1 MSPKSGYI
9 PFKRVNPR
17 RRAPYY
23 RAAPVYKREAPFPM
37 ERFPLPAKRI
47 TSAVAKKILF
57 KVVPSLNP
65 YWRIAHTLWDMY
77 SFANNPYEWMA
88 PAGGGKLVGF
98 KGYTERCNV
107 PMEDGTYG
115 NGFTWVFNGPEFPEL
130 CELSGQVVKGFDPE
144 TLADTANTIMYGPV
158 YFWSGA
164 DPADPGQYR
173 MAISR
178 QWSRPIEFPFT
189 VPEPEYAP
197 SVPLPLPATLTPP
210 EPLEVPVSPVVRPSA
225 EPALAPYMPPARPP
239 NMPPYEEPA
248 WEYSARGPRL
258 ALHRRLKPTR
268 NEKEKKKTLMGPVG
282 NALAAGFHGLTEWK
296 DAVNA
301 VHDALPQNMQSKR
314 DGLVPMEQAI
324 WKNLD
329 HVDWDQAA
337 RNLLYNWAED
347 KIVGDLHAAQKKWVD
362 RTVKP
367 VRGRDGVRIG
377 GFEQRARIPSVRS
390 Y

>member
-1 MSPKSGYI
+1 
-9 PFKRVNPR
+9 
-17 RRAPYY
+17 
-23 RAAPVYKREAPFPM
+23 
-37 ERFPLPAKRI
+37 
-47 TSAVAKKILF
+47 
-57 KVVPSLNP
+57 
-65 YWRIAHTLWDMY
+65 
-77 SFANNPYEWMA
+77 
-88 PAGGGKLVGF
+88 
-98 KGYTERCNV
+98 
-107 PMEDGTYG
+107 
-115 NGFTWVFNGPEFPEL
+115 
-130 CELSGQVVKGFDPE
+130 
-144 TLADTANTIMYGPV
+144 
-158 YFWSGA
+158 
-164 DPADPGQYR
+164 
-173 MAISR
+173 
-178 QWSRPIEFPFT
+178 
-189 VPEPEYAP
+189 
-197 SVPLPLPATLTPP
+197 
-210 EPLEVPVSPVVRPSA
+210 
-225 EPALAPYMPPARPP
+225 
-239 NMPPYEEPA
+239 
-248 WEYSARGPRL
+248 
-258 ALHRRLKPTR
+258 
-268 NEKEKKKTLMGPVG
+268 MGPVG